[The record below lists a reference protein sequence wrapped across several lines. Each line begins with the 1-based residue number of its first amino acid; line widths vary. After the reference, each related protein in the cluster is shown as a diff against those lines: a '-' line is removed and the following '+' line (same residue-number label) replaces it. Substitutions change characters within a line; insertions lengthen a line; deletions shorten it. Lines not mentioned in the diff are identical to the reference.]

1 MFNNMPGFLISS
13 LQSFKEQQES
23 HDFGSS
29 KINIVDKVRKC
40 SQELIDQILMK
51 LSSKQGNREQLRM
64 VFNDLGGKFYET
76 LKKKSNNSRVIKKYF
91 QLEEK
96 YGSEVMAESKSELR
110 EVFYKIMTKEWMH
123 HHSQNRKFG
132 GNNVELK
139 KKVFY
144 KYLVNFTQELYA
156 GEIQPLIN
164 REKVLSIEL
173 LQN

>member
-1 MFNNMPGFLISS
+1 MPGFLIGS
-13 LQSFKEQQES
+13 LQSFKEQLES

-29 KINIVDKVRKC
+29 KINIVEKVRKC
-40 SQELIDQILMK
+40 AQEMIDQILMK

-64 VFNDLGGKFYET
+64 VFNDLSGKFYET
-76 LKKKSNNSRVIKKYF
+76 LKKKSNNNKVMKKYF
-91 QLEEK
+91 QLEQK
-96 YGSEVMAESKSELR
+96 YGPEVMAESKSELR
-110 EVFYKIMTKEWMH
+110 EVFCKFMTKEWMH

-132 GNNVELK
+132 GNNVETK

-144 KYLVNFTQELYA
+144 KYLVSFTQELYA

-173 LQN
+173 FQN